1 MGDIAAA
8 KPPHLLR
15 HPANQLPLRP
25 LPGPPRFHLLLSFG
39 EGLSQPLLTS
49 V

>member
-1 MGDIAAA
+1 MGDMAAA
-8 KPPHLLR
+8 KPPDLPR
-15 HPANQLPLRP
+15 HPANQLQPRP
-25 LPGPPRFHLLLSFG
+25 LPGPPRFHLLLSFR